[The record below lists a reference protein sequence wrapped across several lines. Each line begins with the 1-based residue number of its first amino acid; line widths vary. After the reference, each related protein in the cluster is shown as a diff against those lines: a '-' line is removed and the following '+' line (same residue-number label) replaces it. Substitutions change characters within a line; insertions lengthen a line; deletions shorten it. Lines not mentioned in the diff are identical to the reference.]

1 MSKKKST
8 RRTSSMSQSGLG
20 GFLRKPAGQVTVVA
34 VVALIVYLIAAS
46 AGGGA
51 STSTAANAISVDEA
65 YQKYQAGTFVL
76 DVRTQAEWDDYHVP
90 NTTLIPLDELPS
102 RLSELPKD
110 QEIVVICHSGNRS
123 QQGRD
128 ILLNAGFNATSM
140 TGGILAWYDKGYPV
154 DATGVVQ

>member
-8 RRTSSMSQSGLG
+8 RKTSSMAQGGLSS
-20 GFLRKPAGQVTVVA
+20 FLRKPTGQVTVIA
-34 VVALIVYLIAAS
+34 VLALVIYLIASSVRGGGS
-46 AGGGA
+46 AGLA
-51 STSTAANAISVDEA
+51 STVSADEA
-65 YQKYQAGTFVL
+65 YQMYQNGTFVL

-90 NTTLIPLDELPS
+90 NTTLIPLDELPN

>member
-8 RRTSSMSQSGLG
+8 RKTSSMAQGGLSS
-20 GFLRKPAGQVTVVA
+20 FLRKPTGQVTVIA
-34 VVALIVYLIAAS
+34 VLALVIYLIAS
-46 AGGGA
+46 SVRGDSSTGLA
-51 STSTAANAISVDEA
+51 STVSADEA
-65 YQKYQAGTFVL
+65 YQMYQNGTFVL

-90 NTTLIPLDELPS
+90 NTTLIPLDELPN

-110 QEIVVICHSGNRS
+110 KEIVVICHSGNRS